1 MIALIRIRGMVKIP
15 EEMENTLSKRLLL
28 QRKFACIV
36 IEPTKENWGMI
47 KKVENLVAYGEI
59 SDETLKKLI
68 EVRGQII
75 DKNKAK
81 VSAETVVKGLNEK
94 KKLQDFNLKPF
105 FRLHPPRGGLKSSKD
120 HFPAGILGHHG
131 NEINKLIERML

>member
-1 MIALIRIRGMVKIP
+1 MKAIIRIRGMVKIP
-15 EEMENTLSKRLLL
+15 EEMENTLSNRLLL
-28 QRKFACIV
+28 RRKFACVV
-36 IEPTKENWGMI
+36 IEDTKENHGMI
-47 KKVENLVAYGEI
+47 KKIENLVAYGDI

-75 DKNKAK
+75 DKKKAK
-81 VSAETVVKGLNEK
+81 PSADSVVKGLKDN
-94 KKLQDFNLKPF
+94 KKLQEFNLKPF

-120 HFPAGILGHHG
+120 HFPAGILGNHG